1 MTNLL
6 LIRHGETL
14 WNRQGR
20 FQGSADIALSELG
33 RAQAR
38 RLAESLADKHLDAI
52 YSSPLSRALDTAKA
66 VAAPHGL
73 EVQVVD
79 DLAEINVGEWSGKT
93 WAEIHEIWPELA
105 KNWRVNPLDSGP
117 PPGGEE
123 YSDFR
128 RRCMEAM
135 DYIAGRHGGADQV
148 AVVCHGG
155 VIRAVVTG
163 LLGIPWQTRGKLY
176 TLNCSIT
183 RMRWQPGGD
192 VIIDALNDA
201 CHLGED
207 TKARW
212 KAESEK

>member
-1 MTNLL
+1 MTHLL

-117 PPGGEE
+117 PPGGKDTPTFAAAVWRPWTI
-123 YSDFR
+123 SR
-128 RRCMEAM
+128 GGTGAPTRWRWSAT
-135 DYIAGRHGGADQV
+135 AASSGQWSPASWVSPGRPGASS
-148 AVVCHGG
+148 
-155 VIRAVVTG
+155 
-163 LLGIPWQTRGKLY
+163 IP
-176 TLNCSIT
+176 
-183 RMRWQPGGD
+183 
-192 VIIDALNDA
+192 
-201 CHLGED
+201 
-207 TKARW
+207 
-212 KAESEK
+212 

>member
-1 MTNLL
+1 M
-6 LIRHGETL
+6 
-14 WNRQGR
+14 
-20 FQGSADIALSELG
+20 
-33 RAQAR
+33 
-38 RLAESLADKHLDAI
+38 
-52 YSSPLSRALDTAKA
+52 
-66 VAAPHGL
+66 
-73 EVQVVD
+73 
-79 DLAEINVGEWSGKT
+79 
-93 WAEIHEIWPELA
+93 IWPELA

-117 PPGGEE
+117 PPGGK
-123 YSDFR
+123 YPTFAAAVWGHGLYRGGGTGAPTGGGGLPR
-128 RRCMEAM
+128 RR
-135 DYIAGRHGGADQV
+135 HP
-148 AVVCHGG
+148 
-155 VIRAVVTG
+155 AVVTG